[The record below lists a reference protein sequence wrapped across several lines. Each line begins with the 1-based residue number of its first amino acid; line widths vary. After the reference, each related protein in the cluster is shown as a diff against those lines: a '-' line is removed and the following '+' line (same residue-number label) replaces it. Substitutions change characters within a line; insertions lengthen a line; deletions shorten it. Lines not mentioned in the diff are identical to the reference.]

1 MSPTTTCTY
10 EINTLLVTYSASF
23 LKNSSLNTLKTIKL
37 KQLAPVQGSESIQ
50 VPPTYWQRVIFL
62 ILRWKSTRYTK
73 ILTARL
79 PAIILPQTNI
89 TTYFSASV
97 ERIIF
102 YLSSEKWA
110 GYFLLNDAANRFEN
124 SIYNVLLFFS
134 SLVLRSILGNC
145 QCTA

>member
-62 ILRWKSTRYTK
+62 ILR
-73 ILTARL
+73 
-79 PAIILPQTNI
+79 
-89 TTYFSASV
+89 
-97 ERIIF
+97 
-102 YLSSEKWA
+102 
-110 GYFLLNDAANRFEN
+110 
-124 SIYNVLLFFS
+124 
-134 SLVLRSILGNC
+134 
-145 QCTA
+145 